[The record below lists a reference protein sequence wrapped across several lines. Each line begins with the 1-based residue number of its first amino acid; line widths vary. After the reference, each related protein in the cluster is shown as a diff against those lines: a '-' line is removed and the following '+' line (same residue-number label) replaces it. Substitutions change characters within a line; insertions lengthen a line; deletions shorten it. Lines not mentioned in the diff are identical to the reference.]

1 MELNWRNTTFI
12 YIRVIYP
19 EEFEVCKTF
28 PKLFYL
34 LCLQN
39 TAKKKITFQLICVT
53 HHKSLF
59 KI

>member
-19 EEFEVCKTF
+19 EEVEVCKTF

-39 TAKKKITFQLICVT
+39 TAKKNHFSTDICNT
-53 HHKSLF
+53 S
-59 KI
+59 